1 MVLSQ
6 LRSTLSTQVSPYIAS
21 ILNVTNRSI
30 THFLFDTAL
39 EKIMEVM
46 KSLLNMAGSQTNKL
60 SKLELSLKSFD
71 GAFQSLE
78 GDAYK
83 LQKQSLKQ
91 SEELEDG
98 TCPQMQAEQTE
109 DGLDSVKECVEEVQ
123 ETLDRIDGFVHPCW
137 GAGWKEVVNVTYSH
151 PGVECPPA
159 WQDNGY
165 DIKGCGRTSTTNGI
179 FTHSFP
185 VGDGVEYD
193 EVCGRINGYSVSEP
207 QGFLDP
213 VTTIDQPYVDGVSVT
228 HTADDSSLV
237 HIWTFATAGIEAIG
251 TDIPN
256 ECPCAGGSV
265 PPDFVGQNYFCEVG
279 NPPGGGPIGA
289 FHGDNLLWDGENCVI
304 EVCCTRAGPPY
315 FHSYLTQP
323 TSADI
328 DVRLLLTVSSIDI
341 SITHIELYVR
351 KVDP

>member
-1 MVLSQ
+1 
-6 LRSTLSTQVSPYIAS
+6 
-21 ILNVTNRSI
+21 
-30 THFLFDTAL
+30 
-39 EKIMEVM
+39 MEVM

-98 TCPQMQAEQTE
+98 GTCPQMQAEQTE
-109 DGLDSVKECVEEVQ
+109 EGLDSVKECVEEVQ

-159 WQDNGY
+159 WQDNEYG
-165 DIKGCGRTSTTNGI
+165 IKGCGRVSTGFNTI
-179 FTHSFP
+179 DMQSFP
-185 VGDGVEYD
+185 VGEGVEYD
-193 EVCGRINGYSVSEP
+193 EVCGRIHGYGVGEIIAFNEGSNAIE
-207 QGFLDP
+207 D
-213 VTTIDQPYVDGVSVT
+213 IYVEGISLT
-228 HTADDSSLV
+228 HTAADNSLV
-237 HIWTFATAGIEAIG
+237 HIWTFAASLLE
-251 TDIPN
+251 DPN
-256 ECPCAGGSV
+256 SELASECPCDGGTN
-265 PPDFVGQNYFCEVG
+265 PPDFVGQNYFCESGVPVG
-279 NPPGGGPIGA
+279 STGSPNV
-289 FHGDNLLWDGENCVI
+289 FYGDDLLWDGKDCAV

-315 FHSYLTQP
+315 FHSYLPQP
-323 TSADI
+323 TTADI
-328 DVRLLLTVSSIDI
+328 DVRLMLDFPTIDV

-351 KVDP
+351 RTDP

>member
-1 MVLSQ
+1 
-6 LRSTLSTQVSPYIAS
+6 
-21 ILNVTNRSI
+21 
-30 THFLFDTAL
+30 
-39 EKIMEVM
+39 MEVM

-71 GAFQSLE
+71 GAFHSLE

-98 TCPQMQAEQTE
+98 GNCPQMQAEQTE
-109 DGLDSVKECVEEVQ
+109 DGLDSVKKCVEEVQ

-151 PGVECPPA
+151 PGVECPDE

-165 DIKGCGRTSTTNGI
+165 DIKGCGRTSISTTDAI

-185 VGDGVEYD
+185 VGEGVEYD
-193 EVCGRINGYSVSEP
+193 EVCGRIHGYGVGETVTFNTVSDDIE
-207 QGFLDP
+207 G
-213 VTTIDQPYVDGVSVT
+213 IYVEGISLT
-228 HTADDSSLV
+228 HTAADNTLV
-237 HIWTFATAGIEAIG
+237 HIWTFAASPFEN
-251 TDIPN
+251 PN
-256 ECPCAGGSV
+256 SVNIRQCPCDGGAN
-265 PPDFVGQNYFCEVG
+265 PPDFVGQNYFCESGVPVG
-279 NPPGGGPIGA
+279 STGSANV
-289 FHGDNLLWDGENCVI
+289 FYGDDLLWDGKDCAV

-315 FHSYLTQP
+315 FHSYLPQP
-323 TSADI
+323 TTADI
-328 DVRLLLTVSSIDI
+328 DVRLLLGFSGIDV

-351 KVDP
+351 RTDP

>member
-1 MVLSQ
+1 
-6 LRSTLSTQVSPYIAS
+6 
-21 ILNVTNRSI
+21 
-30 THFLFDTAL
+30 
-39 EKIMEVM
+39 MEVM

-98 TCPQMQAEQTE
+98 TCTCPQMQAEQTE
-109 DGLDSVKECVEEVQ
+109 EGLDSVKECVEEVQ

-165 DIKGCGRTSTTNGI
+165 DIKGCGRVGTGFNTI
-179 FTHSFP
+179 DMQSFP
-185 VGDGVEYD
+185 VGEGVEYD
-193 EVCGRINGYSVSEP
+193 EVCGRIHGYGVGITFAFNTGSNAIEGV
-207 QGFLDP
+207 
-213 VTTIDQPYVDGVSVT
+213 YVEGISLT
-228 HTADDSSLV
+228 HTADNLV
-237 HIWTFATAGIEAIG
+237 HIWTFAASLFEDPDSVDNAQ
-251 TDIPN
+251 
-256 ECPCAGGSV
+256 CPCDGGRD
-265 PPDFVGQNYFCEVG
+265 PPDYVGQNYFCESGVPVG
-279 NPPGGGPIGA
+279 TTPSANV
-289 FHGDNLLWDGENCVI
+289 FYGDDLLWDGKDCAV

-315 FHSYLTQP
+315 FHSYLPQP
-323 TSADI
+323 TTADI
-328 DVRLLLTVSSIDI
+328 DVRLMLDFPTVDV

-351 KVDP
+351 RTDP